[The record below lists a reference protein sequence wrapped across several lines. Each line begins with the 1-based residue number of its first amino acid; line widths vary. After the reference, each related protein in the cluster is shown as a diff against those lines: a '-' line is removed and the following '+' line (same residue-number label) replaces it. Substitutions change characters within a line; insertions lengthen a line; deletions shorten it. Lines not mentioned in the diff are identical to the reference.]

1 MSKKSNIEPCPNCNT
16 NKYLGYV
23 ISYYNLK
30 HFIFC
35 FECNLKVEGDSK
47 LDAIVN
53 WNVACEEYKNKDN
66 I

>member
-1 MSKKSNIEPCPNCNT
+1 MSKKSNIESCPRCNT
-16 NKYLGYV
+16 NKHLYYV
-23 ISYYNLK
+23 KSPHSLK
-30 HFIFC
+30 HSILC
-35 FECNLKVEGDSK
+35 FECNFKIDGNNK